1 MSVVTDDN
9 SNNNVC
15 SNCGST
21 TLYTYLD
28 IMQDIVNSYQKY
40 GGKTVVSER
49 QRLQN
54 IFNIKTYINDDNLYN
69 ELCSF
74 IREDVYNNSNYISDG
89 LSNAQIIQK
98 ARELKAKAEQELS
111 KSCMNQYTVTS
122 TISAIIAQKSFVY
135 NGVVVND
142 D

>member
-1 MSVVTDDN
+1 MIYFISPIHIFEINGDN
-9 SNNNVC
+9 QLN
-15 SNCGST
+15 
-21 TLYTYLD
+21 L
-28 IMQDIVNSYQKY
+28 
-40 GGKTVVSER
+40 
-49 QRLQN
+49 
-54 IFNIKTYINDDNLYN
+54 FAIN
-69 ELCSF
+69 
-74 IREDVYNNSNYISDG
+74 ISDG

-111 KSCMNQYTVTS
+111 KSCVNQYTVTS